1 MHWTIYSDFNSQNKL
16 LREKMIKVFNYMFM
30 RIFYNIFEIIERMS
44 SCNQYYGKN
53 IENDVLKV

>member
-1 MHWTIYSDFNSQNKL
+1 
-16 LREKMIKVFNYMFM
+16 MFM

-53 IENDVLKV
+53 IENDVLKVQEDTII